1 VQVSWL
7 SLNIIY
13 KTYRTISFRQGN
25 RALYP
30 VLLFFEAFCVSLVVA
45 IALISA
51 KVRILPQNSQLI
63 DLSIWCLF
71 IFEFFQANAKSK
83 PNNFFATGAFSI
95 FPISRFGV
103 FLLRLFLFITDYR
116 WILYALPLVML
127 VAYFL
132 IGGHFVMVFAAIFVY
147 SIAYIWMSVVFLTI
161 LLFLKTLFAR
171 FGEVNASI
179 LVAFFSILLFSL
191 IINTRF
197 LPYFTGSPLLVLI
210 RDALSCML
218 IGNLSCSI
226 YNALVMLI
234 GVLAGGLMV
243 LLISKIRL
251 SFRRRCV
258 TD

>member
-1 VQVSWL
+1 LDSD
-7 SLNIIY
+7 IIC
-13 KTYRTISFRQGN
+13 KTNLIISFRQGR
-25 RALYP
+25 RALSLF
-30 VLLFFEAFCVSLVVA
+30 LLLFEAFSLSLVLG

-51 KVRILPQNSQLI
+51 KVRILPENSQLI

-83 PNNFFATGAFSI
+83 PSNFFARGAFSI

-116 WILYALPLVML
+116 WILYALPLVMF

-132 IGGHFVMVFAAIFVY
+132 IGGKLVMAFGAIFVY

-179 LVAFFSILLFSL
+179 VVAFFSILLFSL

-210 RDALSCML
+210 RDALSCL
-218 IGNLSCSI
+218 CIGNLNCSI
-226 YNALVMLI
+226 GYAFDMLVFLF
-234 GVLAGGLMV
+234 AGGLMV
-243 LLISKIRL
+243 FLISKIRL
-251 SFRRRCV
+251 PFGRRIV
-258 TD
+258 ID